1 VSIAIAHHRK
11 NQLGHVPGRHSGPG
25 KTMPAWL
32 SDGPMGLKIPGSP
45 TPQDLREE
53 ERLRVLAEIEAKAL
67 AASGQRLSPL
77 RFLK

>member
-1 VSIAIAHHRK
+1 
-11 NQLGHVPGRHSGPG
+11 
-25 KTMPAWL
+25 MPAWL